1 MDDLRELI
9 IERVRANGGVEG
21 HWVLDAYCHLLQ
33 RGASP
38 EHAAEAMSS
47 FVNKRSSRKRGAAR
61 QEKEPAGND
70 PLPVDN

>member
-1 MDDLRELI
+1 LDNLRELI
-9 IERVRANGGVEG
+9 AERVRANGGADG

-47 FVNKRSSRKRGAAR
+47 FVNEIVAEKAR
-61 QEKEPAGND
+61 RDGKEPAND
-70 PLPVDN
+70 PPEDN